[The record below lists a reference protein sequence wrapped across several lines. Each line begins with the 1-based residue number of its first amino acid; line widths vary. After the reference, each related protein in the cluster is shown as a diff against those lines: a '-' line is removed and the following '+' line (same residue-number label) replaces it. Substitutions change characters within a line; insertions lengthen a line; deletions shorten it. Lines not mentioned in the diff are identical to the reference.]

1 MFKKHKKSLQKGSVN
16 LLLPNNLWRKFFRDI
31 CLITFKRLCTGGKKK
46 LIKKQPQIAQ
56 KLQNTLELLATEPF
70 NPWLRTH
77 KFKGEL

>member
-1 MFKKHKKSLQKGSVN
+1 MFDYVQAPLYGRQ
-16 LLLPNNLWRKFFRDI
+16 
-31 CLITFKRLCTGGKKK
+31 KK